1 MRGGYA
7 ERKRSNRA
15 KNARVVWQ
23 RPANFGIHEYI
34 GRAKNDGELRAASIL
49 HRTMRADRAHVGMA
63 NLWNISNCQRACTSA
78 VTAKVARQTAD
89 VQCTLVHIIGGGQ
102 L

>member
-15 KNARVVWQ
+15 QNARVVWQ

-34 GRAKNDGELRAASIL
+34 GRAKTRTICGARASYTGQCAQIERML
-49 HRTMRADRAHVGMA
+49 GWPTCGIFR
-63 NLWNISNCQRACTSA
+63 I
-78 VTAKVARQTAD
+78 AKERVRRRSLAAARSGGGRQTAD
-89 VQCTLVHIIGGGQ
+89 VKCTVVHI
-102 L
+102 